1 MGLGLLG
8 LTVILALAACTDA
21 GTAPASGE
29 KAKRGQ
35 GMSEEIWKIYSGTE
49 SGVSDETKDAPAAK
63 K

>member
-1 MGLGLLG
+1 MRLLVLAVTLS
-8 LTVILALAACTDA
+8 LTACSDA

-29 KAKRGQ
+29 KAERGQ

-49 SGVSDETKDAPAAK
+49 SGVSDETKNAPADK